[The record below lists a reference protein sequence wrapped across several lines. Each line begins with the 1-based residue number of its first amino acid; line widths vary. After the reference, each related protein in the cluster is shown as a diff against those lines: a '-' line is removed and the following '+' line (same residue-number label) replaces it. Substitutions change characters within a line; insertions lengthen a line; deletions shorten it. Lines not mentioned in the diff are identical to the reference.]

1 MGYEEPSK
9 ISNQLDELDPAVEV
23 EEVKEVNV
31 FIIVCVINS
40 TNFVSSLLK
49 TFIAAEC
56 FK

>member
-1 MGYEEPSK
+1 MGYEGPSK
-9 ISNQLDELDPAVEV
+9 ISNQLDELDRAVEV

-40 TNFVSSLLK
+40 TNFVSSPLK

>member
-9 ISNQLDELDPAVEV
+9 ISNQLDELDRAVEV

>member
-1 MGYEEPSK
+1 MGYEGPSK
-9 ISNQLDELDPAVEV
+9 ISNQLDELDRAVEV